1 MNTKIIRTRL
11 LALGSGQHIT
21 IGCLTVQRL
30 SVLASLPNHSRREVW
45 RIYSR
50 DVVQTFSFTRVL
62 DWLYI
67 IADYILDHYEDELDA
82 AA

>member
-1 MNTKIIRTRL
+1 MNTKIIRARL

-30 SVLASLPNHSRREVW
+30 SDSRREVW

-67 IADYILDHYEDELDA
+67 IADYIFDHYEDELGA